1 MWLANFSSNFCLL
14 TGEAGIVNVQGCGMR
29 WYLSWQAQI
38 RRHRAR
44 SYLQSFWKFEEISRK
59 VSILIYLYRWA
70 ENQIFLKIVFSKTL
84 MFTGFFV
91 FFHYSNVYKL
101 FECMLLVFD
110 FIANWYL
117 KKQRNLHKFFQNRVS
132 DIFKWTFWQTSFHQV
147 LYSNKEVLYPRSFM
161 SSKASL
167 LTSIPKNV
175 SPWLWL

>member
-1 MWLANFSSNFCLL
+1 MSRAVVCVGIWVDEVARLNTLTQNQEPSPILLKVWRNFKEGQHFGQQSN
-14 TGEAGIVNVQGCGMR
+14 
-29 WYLSWQAQI
+29 
-38 RRHRAR
+38 
-44 SYLQSFWKFEEISRK
+44 ISQ
-59 VSILIYLYRWA
+59 VC
-70 ENQIFLKIVFSKTL
+70 IFLKHWCSQVSL
-84 MFTGFFV
+84 SLRM
-91 FFHYSNVYKL
+91 L

-117 KKQRNLHKFFQNRVS
+117 KKQRNLHKFFQKRIS

-147 LYSNKEVLYPRSFM
+147 LYSNKEILYPRSFM